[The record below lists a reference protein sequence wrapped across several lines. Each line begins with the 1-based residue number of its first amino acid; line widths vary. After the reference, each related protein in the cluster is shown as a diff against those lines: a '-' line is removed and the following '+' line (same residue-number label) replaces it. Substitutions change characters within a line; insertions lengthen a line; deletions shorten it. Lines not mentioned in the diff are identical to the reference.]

1 MFCFNNN
8 RPVSVSHD
16 IIPYLKAFLALLL
29 IALAPQGFCVLHQ
42 THLSRQMLIGCS
54 LFERKRRC
62 FWLLDP
68 LREWVFPGYFSS
80 LYILP
85 HSPACLDTWTDP
97 AHRGTAIIRDT
108 VSMRKQIVPAPWKS
122 FALAHMANLNRNC
135 PIQENIHRH
144 FKEGKLCLVSPLYP
158 KKNPFHPKSSRMIFP
173 AWPLP
178 HSPAWTLRHLKRLR
192 HLS

>member
-29 IALAPQGFCVLHQ
+29 ITFAPQGFCVLHQ

-85 HSPACLDTWTDP
+85 HSPACLDIWKDT
-97 AHRGTAIIRDT
+97 AHRGTAIIRETRSSWLNCALRDDEAVYW
-108 VSMRKQIVPAPWKS
+108 VSIGHYEAVAVG
-122 FALAHMANLNRNC
+122 N
-135 PIQENIHRH
+135 
-144 FKEGKLCLVSPLYP
+144 
-158 KKNPFHPKSSRMIFP
+158 
-173 AWPLP
+173 
-178 HSPAWTLRHLKRLR
+178 
-192 HLS
+192 